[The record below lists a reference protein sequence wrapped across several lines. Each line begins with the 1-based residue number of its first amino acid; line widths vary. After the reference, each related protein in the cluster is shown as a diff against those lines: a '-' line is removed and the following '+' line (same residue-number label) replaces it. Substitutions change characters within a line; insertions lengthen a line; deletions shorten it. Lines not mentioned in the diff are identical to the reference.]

1 MSKAPY
7 EERVKWVNENM
18 DNIVAMEKEF
28 MVKAVNKFFFCFAA
42 FSLIIKKLQAE
53 PNYPV
58 SLPIR
63 RIVCNFFLS
72 AISFCLQFI

>member
-28 MVKAVNKFFFCFAA
+28 MVKAVNKFFFVLQL
-42 FSLIIKKLQAE
+42 SL
-53 PNYPV
+53 
-58 SLPIR
+58 
-63 RIVCNFFLS
+63 
-72 AISFCLQFI
+72 